1 MSTFTNEQLA
11 IAAQSGNAAALL
23 QLWFSV
29 ERYAR
34 KKARSYAGHGAD
46 ADDLQQSAFLALV
59 RAVQVFSPERGSFIG
74 LYSLALKSEFC
85 RAIYGGRGERI
96 RNDPVFSAL
105 SLDVR
110 LGDEEDGSALSDFV
124 IDEYAAAAFEAPE
137 REELSQAIKTAL
149 NALDDAERQVIN
161 LRFWSCLTQ
170 SEAAQRLN
178 MSDKELRRIEAQAF
192 RKLRHPSISKNLREF
207 L

>member
-1 MSTFTNEQLA
+1 M
-11 IAAQSGNAAALL
+11 AQSGDAAALL

-34 KKARSYAGHGAD
+34 KKARRYAGHGAD

-59 RAVQVFSPERGSFIG
+59 RAVQDFTPERGSFIG
-74 LYSLALKSEFC
+74 IYDFALRNEFI

-96 RNDPVFSAL
+96 RNDPLHTAA
-105 SLDVR
+105 SLDEPA
-110 LGDEEDGSALSDFV
+110 GDDEDSNALLDFV

-149 NALDDAERQVIN
+149 NALDDAERRVIN
-161 LRFWSCLTQ
+161 LRFWHRLTQ

-178 MSDKELRRIEAQAF
+178 LSDKELRRIEAQAL
-192 RKLRHPSISKNLREF
+192 RKLRHPSISKSLKAF